1 MSSDGTSATAP
12 GGVLSMRSTSSK
24 VRSFQ
29 TLAPSLQ
36 RNKCFLQHTS
46 CIVLNFRYPVVIR
59 TQASWIKRAIGS
71 WEMGGWM
78 RGLAEGG
85 YGINVAR
92 NVLLMQELQVS
103 TRLVA
108 IFPEPM

>member
-1 MSSDGTSATAP
+1 
-12 GGVLSMRSTSSK
+12 
-24 VRSFQ
+24 
-29 TLAPSLQ
+29 
-36 RNKCFLQHTS
+36 
-46 CIVLNFRYPVVIR
+46 VLNFRYPVVIR

-108 IFPEPM
+108 IFP